1 MSGSGLG
8 ALLGMLCA
16 CGLLAVVA
24 RLRQLRGPD
33 LLARISPFVP
43 AAARVEHERQADPST
58 LQVATALLSGLI
70 TRRDASPGL
79 DVRLARAGL
88 DDPSAH
94 QLHQAMAAGLGAAGG
109 ILLAA
114 TTVATGAPPVLAIL
128 LPVLGAIGGVLAVR
142 RRLVR
147 RGRMRARRIARQL
160 PFVAD
165 LMAFAVAAGET
176 PVAAMARVADTCDGP
191 LAAEWRTGLADIR
204 SGLPT
209 ASALQAV
216 SARCGSP
223 EVERFIDGL
232 VMALER
238 GTPVAELLR
247 AQAADARADQRRL
260 LLEQAGRREIAMLV
274 PVVFL
279 ILPTVVLI
287 AIFPGIHGLELIV

>member
-1 MSGSGLG
+1 MSGTGLG

-24 RLRQLRGPD
+24 RMRQLRRPD
-33 LLARISPFVP
+33 LLTRISPFVP
-43 AAARVEHERQADPST
+43 AAARAEHARQADPST
-58 LQVATALLSGLI
+58 VQVAAALLSGLVA
-70 TRRDASPGL
+70 RRDAHPGIEA
-79 DVRLARAGL
+79 RLARAGIA
-88 DDPSAH
+88 DPAAH
-94 QLHQAMAAGLGAAGG
+94 RLHQAMAAGLGAAGG
-109 ILLAA
+109 ILFAA
-114 TTVATGAPPVLAIL
+114 PTVAVGAPAVLAIL
-128 LPVLGAIGGVLAVR
+128 LPVLGASGGVLAVR
-142 RRLVR
+142 HTLVR
-147 RGRMRARRIARQL
+147 RARVRARRIAQQL

-191 LAAEWRTGLADIR
+191 LADEWRAGLADIR
-204 SGLPT
+204 GGVPT
-209 ASALQAV
+209 ASALHAV

-238 GTPVAELLR
+238 GTPIADLLR
-247 AQAADARADQRRL
+247 AQAGDARADQRRL